1 MYYFIKFLLQAF
13 KENIITYSHCT
24 DEESVKSI
32 QMTTQKGSRSCQKS
46 HKSSLVQSLSPGTWS
61 TIG

>member
-32 QMTTQKGSRSCQKS
+32 QMTTQKAPDLAKSRI
-46 HKSSLVQSLSPGTWS
+46 SPV
-61 TIG
+61 